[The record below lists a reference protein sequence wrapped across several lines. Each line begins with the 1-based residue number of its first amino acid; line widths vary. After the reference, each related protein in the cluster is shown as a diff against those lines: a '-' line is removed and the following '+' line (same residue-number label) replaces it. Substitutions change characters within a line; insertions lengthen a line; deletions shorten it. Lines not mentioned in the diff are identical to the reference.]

1 MESFDPTK
9 ALRARLEQARSSQ
22 DRSVIA
28 VVGTGVSM
36 NATGNAPAA
45 SWRGLLEAGINF
57 IEEQPKGKRPR
68 KWDAD
73 EARAT
78 LDRGNVDSLL
88 QIATEVEAAIRRVN
102 KSEYKRWLDRM
113 FGSLAIKYPDI
124 LKSIGAL
131 GVPIATTNY
140 DSLLELELDRQ
151 GITWRDYENVDKFL
165 DSDLYKT
172 SILHLHGHYHESSS
186 VILGKDSYK
195 KILGERRIQT
205 TLQSIF
211 RNRDLIFIGMG
222 SGLEDPNFGELL
234 DWAAEVGIPSHRKHY
249 LLVRNRDCRA
259 AKARLP
265 MSTRIEPISYGE
277 QYEELLPYLSS
288 LLVADS
294 TSCTV
299 NTSAQASPPATVSS
313 EADSLSLEIPSIP
326 QPKSHLV
333 VSNGLLSTIATAL
346 EVPGTIEISAEGG
359 FGKTEVARLIAQRFE
374 NKSIWIDCGKGYLT
388 EEVLLLEILDGLHQQ
403 LGVELKSFSAVLKD
417 PKLHD
422 SELVKR
428 PGRLSEGFI
437 AALKSE
443 LTESMLLVF
452 DDLQD
457 LLPLLRK
464 SVIATI
470 IENKPHNL
478 KLIFINRQGAL
489 PELSKV
495 DKSFYITI
503 SREQLVFNAEMVEAY
518 FHKRF
523 GQTLS
528 KDVCQRIATATS
540 GWPMA
545 LATLTKEE
553 VTTAPSIQE
562 FIRSVEGIRSSEI
575 YEALLGRAYQRL
587 DAESQK
593 FLKII
598 ALTREI
604 TPRWLN
610 YVAEISS
617 AGAVLW
623 DLHSKNVFLER
634 LDQDTEAWKLHSLF
648 KSFLVKRFRD
658 EDAEG
663 IDRLVERS
671 LSYLDK
677 ESTRLTHVLD
687 ALDHDRTPQAAA
699 SLEKI
704 ASLVVEVGNPSGLLA
719 LISRIPS
726 DIRAAHPI
734 LLCFSAQALAAVG
747 RVEDA
752 TQELALIKDW
762 ATVPAKE
769 RHFAELVRL
778 SLQVTN
784 NEEETLQKCNALEN
798 LWKAARLD
806 GQLIIAAQAAVAR
819 AEILSPYL
827 RGDIEKQDRLIEDLH
842 SLEQVLKREKEND
855 KTSIGIRAHLLAT
868 IVRRRGHFLYARIT
882 SAAERVSLRQQLGNP
897 IPLQDKIRELQPLLK
912 MSTENI
918 ELARQA
924 MMLAEQSKSELT
936 LADVSFA
943 VTQHMLDSMGS
954 LELLNRDLPVSS
966 DQIAR
971 KRSVLQG
978 HYQYSLHCA
987 QIYQKHEMI
996 HNLAMS
1002 LLNCARIAQQLD
1014 DVGAFKRH
1022 LADVRRISDIYKFSD
1037 VIQSALWV
1045 EEGRYD
1051 PRVFKQ
1057 TLQKFD
1063 PRTALAH
1070 ADDEAIEI
1078 IAKKIAQELP
1088 DKDRGAA
1095 YITIANDM
1103 KQHRSIHRARV
1114 EVCKRLSY
1122 LDEGTPNEQH
1132 NRLQCTMYPLRKTQ
1146 FATDEFETLLSG
1158 FRLAYC
1164 ASCANC
1170 EAAPVPPT
1178 LPV

>member
-1 MESFDPTK
+1 MDPAK

-22 DRSVIA
+22 DRGVIA

-45 SWRGLLEAGINF
+45 SWRGLLEAGISF

-73 EARAT
+73 RARAT
-78 LDRGNVDSLL
+78 LDGGNVDSLL
-88 QIATEVEAAIRRVN
+88 QIATEVETAIRRVN

-113 FGSLAIKYPDI
+113 FGSLVVKYPDI
-124 LKSIGAL
+124 LKAIGAL

-140 DSLLELELDRQ
+140 DTLLELELDRQ

-165 DSDLYKT
+165 DSDLHKT

-186 VILGKDSYK
+186 VILGRDSYK
-195 KILGERRIQT
+195 KILDDRRIQT
-205 TLQSIF
+205 TLQNVF

-234 DWAAEVGIPSHRKHY
+234 DWVAEVGIPSQRKHY
-249 LLVRNRDCRA
+249 LLVRKRDVRA
-259 AKARLP
+259 ARARLP
-265 MSTRIEPISYGE
+265 MSMRIEPISYGE

-288 LLVADS
+288 LLVGDS
-294 TSCTV
+294 TPSTVSTSAGGCSSLAV
-299 NTSAQASPPATVSS
+299 NTKPDSP
-313 EADSLSLEIPSIP
+313 SLEIPSIP
-326 QPKSHLV
+326 QPKSYLV
-333 VSNGLLSTIATAL
+333 VSGGLLSTIATAL
-346 EVPGTIEISAEGG
+346 EAPGTIEFSAEGG

-374 NKSIWIDCGKGYLT
+374 NKSIWIDCGKDYLS

-403 LGVELKSFSAVLKD
+403 LGVELKSLSAVLKD

-443 LTESMLLVF
+443 LPESALLVF
-452 DDLQD
+452 DDVHNLSPILQ
-457 LLPLLRK
+457 K

-470 IENKPHNL
+470 IEHKPQNL
-478 KLIFINRQGAL
+478 KLIFINRQGSL
-489 PELSKV
+489 SELSRI
-495 DKSFYITI
+495 DKSLYTTI
-503 SREQLVFNAEMVEAY
+503 YRDQLVFTAELIGAY
-518 FHKRF
+518 LHKRF
-523 GQTLS
+523 GKTVAR
-528 KDVCQRIATATS
+528 DVCQRIATATS

-553 VTTAPSIQE
+553 VSTDSSIE
-562 FIRSVEGIRSSEI
+562 KFIKSVEGIRSSEI
-575 YEALLGRAYQRL
+575 YEALLERAYLRL

-598 ALTREI
+598 SLTREI

-610 YVAEISS
+610 HVAEISN

-634 LDQDTEAWKLHSLF
+634 MDQDAEAWRLHSLF

-658 EDAEG
+658 EDAAG
-663 IDRLVERS
+663 IACLVERS

-677 ESTRLTHVLD
+677 ESSRLTYVLD
-687 ALDHDRTPQAAA
+687 ALDHDRAEQAA
-699 SLEKI
+699 SGLEKI
-704 ASLVVEVGNPSGLLA
+704 ASLVVERGNPSGLLA

-726 DIRAAHPI
+726 DVRAAHPI

-747 RVEDA
+747 RIEDA
-752 TQELALIKDW
+752 TQELALVKDW
-762 ATVPAKE
+762 AVVPAKE
-769 RHFAELVRL
+769 QHFAELVRL

-784 NEEETLQKCNALEN
+784 NQEEALQKANALEK

-806 GQLIIAAQAAVAR
+806 GQLIIAAQAAIAR

-827 RGDIEKQDRLIEDLH
+827 RGDSEKQDRLIEDLQT
-842 SLEQVLKREKEND
+842 LDKVLGRENEND

-868 IVRRRGHFLYARIT
+868 IVRRRGHFLFAKIT
-882 SAAERVSLRQQLGNP
+882 SASERVSLRQQLGNP
-897 IPLQDKIRELQPLLK
+897 MPLQDKIRELQPLLN
-912 MSTENI
+912 MSRENL
-918 ELARQA
+918 ELAQQA
-924 MMLAEQSKSELT
+924 MILAEQSESELT
-936 LADVSFA
+936 QADVSFA
-943 VTQHMLDSMGS
+943 VTQHMLDSIGS
-954 LELLNRDLPVSS
+954 LELLNCDLPVSP

-1002 LLNCARIAQQLD
+1002 FLNCARIAQQLD
-1014 DVGAFKRH
+1014 ETDAFKRH
-1022 LADVRRISDIYKFSD
+1022 LADVRKISNIYKFSD
-1037 VIQSALWV
+1037 VVQSALWV

-1063 PRTALAH
+1063 PRTALAY
-1070 ADDEAIEI
+1070 ANDEAIET
-1078 IAKKIAQELP
+1078 IAGRIARELP
-1088 DKDRGAA
+1088 DADQAA
-1095 YITIANDM
+1095 ASITVAKDM
-1103 KQHRSIHRARV
+1103 KEHRSIHRARV
-1114 EVCKRLSY
+1114 EVCKNLSY
-1122 LDEGTPNEQH
+1122 LDEGTPKEQH
-1132 NRLQCTMYPLRKTQ
+1132 NRLQCAIYPLRKTQ
-1146 FATDEFETLLSG
+1146 FATDEFDTLLSG

-1164 ASCANC
+1164 AGCANC
-1170 EAAPVPPT
+1170 EAAPMPPT
-1178 LPV
+1178 LPG